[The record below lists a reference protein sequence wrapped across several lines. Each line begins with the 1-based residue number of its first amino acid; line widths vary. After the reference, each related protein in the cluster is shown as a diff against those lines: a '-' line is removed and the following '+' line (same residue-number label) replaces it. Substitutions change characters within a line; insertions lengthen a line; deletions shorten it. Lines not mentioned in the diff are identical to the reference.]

1 MFEAHQTEML
11 FRGAVGV
18 LSLLAAA
25 HYIVHC
31 PEEFR
36 SLLLKHRSAPPGP
49 RLARLIAGLALIT
62 GLTVSLS
69 LPTLYVLHGLEALAA
84 NGMTVV

>member
-25 HYIVHC
+25 HYAVHC
-31 PEEFR
+31 PDELH
-36 SLLLKHRSAPPGP
+36 SLLKKHRNALSGP
-49 RLARLIAGLALIT
+49 RVRRLIARLALMT

-69 LPTLYVLHGLEALAA
+69 LPILYVLHGLEALAA
-84 NGMTVV
+84 NGMTLV